1 MQKSPEIFRAFFF
14 AKFYAYN
21 YFREYGMARTLCE
34 IEFTKIFA
42 AAGVY
47 LAPIDRLD
55 AVFSCETSAA
65 MSPSVINPRNSPLLE
80 ITMSPEAGAKVPKID
95 CKRPTSSRAY
105 DWFLKS
111 ALNGTC
117 P

>member
-1 MQKSPEIFRAFFF
+1 MQKKPGDFPGIFF

-21 YFREYGMARTLCE
+21 YFREYGMALTLCE

-65 MSPSVINPRNSPLLE
+65 MSPSVINPRNSPLL
-80 ITMSPEAGAKVPKID
+80 
-95 CKRPTSSRAY
+95 
-105 DWFLKS
+105 
-111 ALNGTC
+111 
-117 P
+117 